1 MENYTLQKYKYTAI
15 NLQNKTIKGTFL
27 ARDEK
32 DLAEQLAKQNLYLTS
47 ASLYSGTA
55 TQSFFSLSVGST
67 VKLSELTTFCRQ
79 FAIMQN
85 THIPLLECL
94 DMMKNQSYSEYFK
107 KIIEVIYE
115 DVKGGLLLSEALD
128 KHKKVFP
135 EFFRSMIYVGEM
147 SGKLDLIF
155 NALADYYER
164 DAEMKRKL
172 SGAMAYPMML
182 FGMTMAIMVL
192 MLAFVVPTFKDAL
205 KDLDVPIT
213 GITAVV
219 YGISDFVTQWWTMI
233 LSVIMVIVMLVF
245 LFLQTEQGKY
255 CFDYLK
261 LTIPLIRT
269 VQLNTLT
276 ARFARSFSLLLSSG
290 MDLNEALNVV
300 EVVIT
305 NRYMRKKFHNA
316 AENVRQG
323 MSLTKAFTLE
333 NLFPPMMI
341 KMVMIGES
349 ANSLDDVLTRS
360 CVYFD
365 TQVETSIN
373 SFSSKIQPIMLVFMG
388 LVVGSMFIAVYSP
401 MLSIMNNIA

>member
-1 MENYTLQKYKYTAI
+1 MQKYRYTAV
-15 NLQNKTIKGTFL
+15 NLQNKIIKGSFI
-27 ARDEK
+27 AKNEK
-32 DLAEQLAKQNLYLTS
+32 DLAEQLAKQGLYLMS
-47 ASLYSGTA
+47 ASPYSGVA
-55 TQSFFSLSVGST
+55 KQSFFSLSVGSS

-85 THIPLLECL
+85 SSIPLLECI
-94 DMMKNQSYSEYFK
+94 DMLKNQPYSDFFK
-107 KIIEVIYE
+107 KIIELIYE

-128 KHKKVFP
+128 KHAKVFP
-135 EFFRSMIYVGEM
+135 DFFRSMVYVGEM

-182 FGMTMAIMVL
+182 LGMTIGIVVL

-205 KDLDVPIT
+205 ADLDVPIT
-213 GITAVV
+213 GITAAV
-219 YGISDFVTQWWTMI
+219 YSLSDFVTQWWTMI
-233 LSVIMVIVMLVF
+233 LSVIMIIAILIF

-255 CFDYLK
+255 CFDYLI
-261 LTIPLIRT
+261 LNIPLIKT
-269 VQLNTLT
+269 VQINTLT
-276 ARFARSFSLLLSSG
+276 ASFARSFSLLLSSG

-300 EVVIT
+300 EVVLT
-305 NRYMRKKFHNA
+305 NRYMRKRFHVA

-323 MSLTKAFTLE
+323 MSLTKAFDLE

-341 KMVMIGES
+341 KMIMVGEG

-360 CVYFD
+360 CAYFD
-365 TQVETSIN
+365 TQVETSIT

-388 LVVGSMFIAVYSP
+388 LVVGAMFVAVYSP
-401 MLSIMNNIA
+401 MLSIMNTIA

>member
-1 MENYTLQKYKYTAI
+1 MPKYKYTAV
-15 NLQNKTIKGTFL
+15 NLQNKTIRGTFL
-27 ARDEK
+27 ADNEK

-47 ASLYSGTA
+47 ASIYSDTA
-55 TQSFFSLSVGST
+55 SQSFFSLSVGST

-94 DMMKNQSYSEYFK
+94 DMLKNQSYSDYFK

-115 DVKGGLLLSEALD
+115 DVKGGLLLSEALE

-155 NALADYYER
+155 NSLADYYER
-164 DAEMKRKL
+164 DAAMKRKL
-172 SGAMAYPMML
+172 SGAMAYPLML
-182 FGMTMAIMVL
+182 LGMTIGIMIL

-205 KDLDVPIT
+205 ADLDVPIE

-233 LSVIMVIVMLVF
+233 LSVIMVIVLLVF
-245 LFLQTEQGKY
+245 LFLQTENGKY
-255 CFDYLK
+255 WFDFLK
-261 LTIPLIRT
+261 LTFPMIKT
-269 VQLNTLT
+269 VQISSQT
-276 ARFARSFSLLLSSG
+276 ASFARSFSLLLSSG
-290 MDLNEALNVV
+290 MDLNEALGVV

-305 NRYMRKKFHNA
+305 NRYMRKRFHNA

-333 NLFPPMMI
+333 NLFPPMML
-341 KMVMIGES
+341 KMVMIGEG

-360 CVYFD
+360 CAYFD
-365 TQVETSIN
+365 TQVETAIT
-373 SFSSKIQPIMLVFMG
+373 SFSSKITPIMLVFMG
-388 LVVGSMFIAVYSP
+388 AVVGSMFIAVYSP